1 MADEKKEYTLENAP
15 LELLL
20 EKREVAKQRR
30 NHLAVA
36 QFNDALKRRFDYTD
50 PVPEADKPLAE
61 REGGAISAALDVAP
75 DIAKSVQSGAIR
87 GTSAMADLP
96 SDLAD
101 LTTSGVAAATKFATG
116 NEMSSQAKDIMR
128 AVMGMNP
135 IQLTFL
141 RNQLFGDKSAKQT
154 AESVAPEAYN
164 YEPET
169 FTGKVA
175 QTATEF
181 ATGGGLRRPV
191 AQVLAPA
198 LAVETIK
205 GSNLPE
211 NVKLPAEIAAM
222 ILTPS
227 VYKRAF
233 SPAGGT
239 ITGNTKK
246 AIELLNKEGVF
257 PTTGQKTGVKS
268 IAMMEEGA
276 EAGAAMQQ
284 QAFANFTKAALKRV
298 GIDKLDNI
306 QSDLQNVYR
315 RIGSDLDITIGAVK
329 PQATLKQSA
338 DLARIMQAYKGQAAE
353 LLRSPIFEQTFKAFG
368 RSYQTKRPISTEEIR
383 FIHQTLNAM
392 TRQGDTAGQAA
403 REMMPIVKEAIFN
416 ALPKDAQKRWVK
428 ANKEYRD
435 FLTLERAFSRSDML
449 ANGMLTP
456 NALAA
461 GAKNVFGK
469 RAFLFGKDE
478 LSELAQAGQV
488 ALKPLSTSNTTERL
502 LAQGPSAAVGGA
514 TAMAV
519 DALSGNPSGGALYPI
534 SLAAAAAVPKMRNA
548 AASSEAGQAFL
559 ANQLIGELDK
569 SQLNRSLMQYLASGG
584 LQ

>member
-1 MADEKKEYTLENAP
+1 MAEERKTMENATLEQ
-15 LELLL
+15 LLAGR
-20 EKREVAKQRR
+20 EKAEADYNFK
-30 NHLAVA
+30 AVES
-36 QFNDALKRRFDYTD
+36 FNETLKRRFNYTD
-50 PVPEADKPLAE
+50 PVPESDLPLAE
-61 REGGAISAALDVAP
+61 REGGAIGVGLDVAP
-75 DIAKSVQSGAIR
+75 DIAKSVQSGALR

-101 LTTSGVAAATKFATG
+101 LTTTGVAAATEFATG
-116 NEMSSQAKDIMR
+116 NEMSPQAKDIMR

-154 AESVAPEAYN
+154 AESIAPEAYN

-181 ATGGGLRRPV
+181 GTGGGLRRPI
-191 AQVLAPA
+191 AQVVAPA
-198 LAVETIK
+198 VAVEGVK
-205 GSNLPE
+205 ESNLPE

-222 ILTPS
+222 VLTPS
-227 VYKRAF
+227 VYKRVF
-233 SPAGGT
+233 SPTGGT
-239 ITGNTKK
+239 IKGTTKK
-246 AIELLNKEGVF
+246 AIQLLNKEGVF

-268 IAMMEEGA
+268 IAMMEEGSS
-276 EAGAAMQQ
+276 AGAAMQEE
-284 QAFANFTKAALKRV
+284 AFRNFTKAALKRV

-338 DLARIMQAYKGQAAE
+338 DLARIMQAYQGQAAE

-368 RSYQTKRPISTEEIR
+368 RSYQSKTPISTEEIR

-403 REMMPIVKEAIFN
+403 REMMPIVKEAIYS
-416 ALPKDAQKRWVK
+416 ALPKDAQKRWVN

-449 ANGMLTP
+449 ANGLLTP

-478 LSELAQAGQV
+478 LTELAQAGQV
-488 ALKPLSTSNTTERL
+488 ALKPLGTSNTTERL
-502 LAQGPSAAVGGA
+502 LAQGPSAIAGGA
-514 TAMAV
+514 AAMTA
-519 DALSGNPSGGALYPI
+519 DALSGNPTGGALYPFT
-534 SLAAAAAVPKMRNA
+534 LAAAASVPKIRNT
-548 AASSEAGQAFL
+548 AASSELGQAFL